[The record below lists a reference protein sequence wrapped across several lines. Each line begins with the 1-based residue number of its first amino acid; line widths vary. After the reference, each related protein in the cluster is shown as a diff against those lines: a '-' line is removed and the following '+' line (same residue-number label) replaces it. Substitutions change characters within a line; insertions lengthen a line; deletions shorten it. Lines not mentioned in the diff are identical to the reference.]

1 MRSKKCKHCGAVFET
16 DQPGAYLCPA
26 CALSARQKSVYRQ
39 RVCID
44 CGRTFMGFPRSKR
57 CPECQDEV
65 SRARNRAYR
74 KNGPARKLG
83 STDRCEAC
91 GAEYI
96 VTSGLQRYCPDCSE
110 KENLKNTRAHKREY
124 QHAYMSEEPRRA
136 EKEANRSNNKV
147 CKICGK
153 TFDTGRTDVYCS
165 EACRKIGRARIQ
177 AAADKARSPRNYYQT
192 KIRSMTPDEYRAYRD
207 RLNEAARKR
216 REAKQND
223 K

>member
-1 MRSKKCKHCGAVFET
+1 MRTKKCKQCGAVFET
-16 DQPGAYLCPA
+16 DKNGAYLCSA
-26 CALSARQKSVYRQ
+26 CALESKQKSVYRQ
-39 RVCID
+39 RICID

-65 SRARNRAYR
+65 KRARDRARR
-74 KNGPARKLG
+74 KTGPARKLG
-83 STDRCEAC
+83 SADICEAC

-96 VTSGLQRYCPDCSE
+96 VSGGLQRYCPDCSA
-110 KENLKNTRAHKREY
+110 KEILKNTQAHKREY
-124 QHAYMSEEPRRA
+124 QQTYMADESRRA
-136 EKEANRSNNKV
+136 EKEANRTLTKV

-153 TFDTGRTDVYCS
+153 TFDTGHADVYCS

-177 AAADKARSPRNYYQT
+177 AAADRARSPRNYYQQ
-192 KIRSMTPDEYRAYRD
+192 KIRSMTPDEYRSYRD

-216 REAKQND
+216 REAKQKD